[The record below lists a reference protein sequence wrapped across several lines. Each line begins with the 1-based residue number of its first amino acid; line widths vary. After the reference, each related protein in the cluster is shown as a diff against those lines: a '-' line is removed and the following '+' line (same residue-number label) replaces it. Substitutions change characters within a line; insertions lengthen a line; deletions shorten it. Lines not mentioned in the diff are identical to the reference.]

1 MPAPPTTTASDPSLR
16 QLLRQLW
23 AHLGRRRRLQLG
35 VLLLVMLASSVAE
48 VLSLAAVL
56 PFLAVLA
63 NPEGLWNQP
72 LVQQWGPRLGIA
84 GAQELLLPITIA
96 FALAAL
102 AAGAIRLLN
111 LWLNGRLA
119 AAIGSDLSCEAYRRT
134 LYHPYAVHL
143 ACNSSDLIASIT
155 SPLHNSWCLQG

>member
-1 MPAPPTTTASDPSLR
+1 MPTPPPTSPAPDPSLR

-23 AHLGRRRRLQLG
+23 AHLARRRRLQLG

-72 LVQQWGPRLGIA
+72 L
-84 GAQELLLPITIA
+84 LLPITIA

-102 AAGAIRLLN
+102 AAGAIWLLN
-111 LWLNGRLA
+111 LWLNGRLGDQRKV
-119 AAIGSDLSCEAYRRT
+119 AIGSDLSCEAYRRT
-134 LYHPYAVHL
+134 LYQPYAVHL
-143 ACNSSDLIASIT
+143 ARSI
-155 SPLHNSWCLQG
+155 WCLQG

>member
-1 MPAPPTTTASDPSLR
+1 M
-16 QLLRQLW
+16 
-23 AHLGRRRRLQLG
+23 
-35 VLLLVMLASSVAE
+35 
-48 VLSLAAVL
+48 
-56 PFLAVLA
+56 
-63 NPEGLWNQP
+63 
-72 LVQQWGPRLGIA
+72 QQWAPRLGIA

-134 LYHPYAVHL
+134 LYQPYAVHL
-143 ACNSSDLIASIT
+143 ARNSSELIASIST
-155 SPLHNSWCLQG
+155 DVN